1 MNNSEVNG
9 LTKDDVWRLYK
20 YLVEFEN
27 KIKGA
32 IDKYDIESNDLKI
45 FLEQKEISFGSLNN
59 DSRKNKK
66 KNYFLIY
73 GYENN
78 KNKAYT
84 VFRHLRNS
92 IAHASISKENK
103 NIFRLSDKMKKN
115 ITMDGRIKVDLFYE
129 LLKVLINSKK

>member
-66 KNYFLIY
+66 RNYF
-73 GYENN
+73 
-78 KNKAYT
+78 
-84 VFRHLRNS
+84 F
-92 IAHASISKENK
+92 
-103 NIFRLSDKMKKN
+103 NIWL
-115 ITMDGRIKVDLFYE
+115 
-129 LLKVLINSKK
+129 